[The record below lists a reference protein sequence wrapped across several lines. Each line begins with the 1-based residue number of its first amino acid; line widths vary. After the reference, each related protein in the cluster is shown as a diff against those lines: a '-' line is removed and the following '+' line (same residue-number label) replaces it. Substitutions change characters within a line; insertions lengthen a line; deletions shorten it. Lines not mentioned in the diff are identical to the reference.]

1 MTVTDDRQN
10 FEVLGGCPHD
20 CPDGCS
26 IVVTVEDGAVTKVRG
41 NRDHPFTQG
50 GLCIKVTDYPRHV
63 YADDRVLY
71 PMRRSGPKGS
81 GEFER
86 MSWDDA
92 LDEIATR
99 FDRVIDT
106 IGAKGILPY
115 SYLGQMG
122 VLNGMTVGDPFFN
135 ALGTTVTERTFCD
148 GGAITAHVMTLGP
161 TAGVDPESFVHS
173 KYIVIWACNVLSTNL
188 HLQPFID
195 EAQRNGAKVVCI
207 DPVRHRTAA
216 KADWH
221 LPIRPGTDGALAL
234 AMMHV
239 IIGEGLCDDAYV
251 ADHTVGF
258 DELSAH
264 VQQYTPE
271 WAEGETGI
279 AADDIRTLAREYATS
294 QPSMI
299 RVGVA
304 IERHPGGGQ
313 ACRAIFS
320 LPALVGAWRRPGGG
334 VLQMPVW
341 AFPLNF
347 DRLHGQH
354 VDEANLRVVNQ
365 WRLGDA
371 LTGALELDPPI
382 EALVVYNSNPAVVS
396 SGQTAVLEGLA
407 RDDLFTVVHEQFM
420 TDTARLADIVLPA
433 TTQVEQNDL
442 MYSWGHLYWS
452 WNPKVIEPRGEAV
465 SNNELFRRLAR
476 RMGIDDPW
484 FSMSDEEQLL
494 AAVDWSAPQMEGI
507 TLDHLKEVGWARLSL
522 PAADAYAPHA
532 EGGFPTPSGKVE
544 LVSSMAA
551 GGNFVAPL
559 FRQGTMAAQDGSPVE
574 ALPTYTAPGE
584 IGADPRYPLALLS
597 PKAHAFMNSQY
608 SNMDKQLGQQG
619 RQSVTLHPDDAAAR
633 QITEG
638 AIVRVFNQR
647 AELTAEAKI
656 SDEVA
661 PGVVLMP
668 MGHWP
673 SRTDGGLT
681 VNALT
686 NTAYADIGRAPTFSD
701 TAVEVARS

>member
-1 MTVTDDRQN
+1 M
-10 FEVLGGCPHD
+10 
-20 CPDGCS
+20 
-26 IVVTVEDGAVTKVRG
+26 
-41 NRDHPFTQG
+41 
-50 GLCIKVTDYPRHV
+50 
-63 YADDRVLY
+63 
-71 PMRRSGPKGS
+71 
-81 GEFER
+81 
-86 MSWDDA
+86 
-92 LDEIATR
+92 
-99 FDRVIDT
+99 
-106 IGAKGILPY
+106 
-115 SYLGQMG
+115 
-122 VLNGMTVGDPFFN
+122 
-135 ALGTTVTERTFCD
+135 
-148 GGAITAHVMTLGP
+148 
-161 TAGVDPESFVHS
+161 
-173 KYIVIWACNVLSTNL
+173 
-188 HLQPFID
+188 
-195 EAQRNGAKVVCI
+195 
-207 DPVRHRTAA
+207 
-216 KADWH
+216 
-221 LPIRPGTDGALAL
+221 
-234 AMMHV
+234 
-239 IIGEGLCDDAYV
+239 

-354 VDEANLRVVNQ
+354 IDEENLRVVNQ

-371 LTGALELDPPI
+371 LTGALALDPPI

-396 SGQTAVLEGLA
+396 SGQTKVLEGLA

-420 TDTARLADIVLPA
+420 TDTARYADIVLPA

-465 SNNELFRRLAR
+465 SNNELFRRLADC
-476 RMGIDDPW
+476 MGLDDPW
-484 FSMSDEEQLL
+484 FTMSDEEQLL

-522 PAADAYAPHA
+522 PAPDAYAPHA

-559 FRQGTMAAQDGSPVE
+559 FRQGTMAAQDGSPVA

-608 SNMDKQLGQQG
+608 GNMHKQLGQQG
-619 RQSVTLHPDDAAAR
+619 GQSVTLHPDDAAAR

-638 AIVRVFNQR
+638 DIVRVFNQR
-647 AELTAEAKI
+647 AELAAEAKI

-701 TAVEVARS
+701 TAVEVARG